1 MNENKIRIREII
13 VLAGAYIAYGVGASF
28 GTGIALMQYH
38 GALGT
43 WGILSQLISCILT
56 ISLIYIVTKDCGKF
70 EMHDMDSMF
79 THYCGPYLG
88 KAFRWFTVL
97 MLFLF
102 TGTMFSGAA
111 ATMNESFGIP
121 VSVGT
126 VIMLAAVVITV
137 ILGAKKLIDI
147 IGNIAPII
155 MVVMMIICI
164 YSLLFHSDGLGEG
177 SALLRESMEGIRIT
191 GNPFMSGFMEF
202 GLVIV
207 MTTGYLAT
215 VASRKGTSK
224 KEAVVGNVSGE
235 SFLFF
240 MKIMLI
246 FTFILNASKI
256 VDSSVPVV
264 TLGASLGGWFGKLY
278 ALILE
283 LAVYTTAAGMAW
295 QVVVNVCP
303 ETSKWY
309 KPLCVL
315 ITVGAYVFTYLGP
328 FAILMKFVNLA
339 SSYAG
344 IALIVCLLFTK
355 IVREPKMLAEQKANA
370 DQKDAEK

>member
-1 MNENKIRIREII
+1 MNENKVRFREVF

-28 GTGIALMQYH
+28 GTGIALLQYH
-38 GALGT
+38 GSLGV
-43 WGILSQLISCILT
+43 WGILSQLISCVLT
-56 ISLIYIVTKDCGKF
+56 ITLIYTVTKDCGKF
-70 EMHDMDSMF
+70 AMHDMDSMF
-79 THYCGPYLG
+79 THYCGPVLG
-88 KAFRWFTVL
+88 KVFRWFTVL

-111 ATMNESFGIP
+111 TTLNESYGLPI
-121 VSVGT
+121 SVGT
-126 VIMLAAVVITV
+126 VIMLIAVVATV
-137 ILGAKKLIDI
+137 ILGAKRLIDI

-155 MVVMMIICI
+155 MVVMLIICV
-164 YSLLFHSDGLGEG
+164 YSLIFHSDSLSGG
-177 SALLRESMEGIRIT
+177 SDLLRESSEAIRIT
-191 GNPFMSGFMEF
+191 GNPFVAGFMEF
-202 GLVIV
+202 GQIIV

-215 VASRKGTSK
+215 VAARKGTSK

-235 SFLFF
+235 SFLFLV
-240 MKIMLI
+240 KIMLI
-246 FTFILNASKI
+246 FAFVLNASKI
-256 VDSSVPVV
+256 VGSSVPVV
-264 TLGASLGGWFGKLY
+264 TLGTSLGGWFGKLY

-283 LAVYTTAAGMAW
+283 LAVYTTATGMAW

-328 FAILMKFVNLA
+328 FGILMKFVNLV

-344 IALIVCLLFTK
+344 ILLIVCLLFTK
-355 IVREPKMLAEQKANA
+355 FFRERKLLAETASDEQ
-370 DQKDAEK
+370 EV

>member
-1 MNENKIRIREII
+1 MREII
-13 VLAGAYIAYGVGASF
+13 ILAGAYIAYGVGASF
-28 GTGIALMQYH
+28 GTGIALLQYH

-43 WGILSQLISCILT
+43 WGILSQLISCVLT
-56 ISLIYIVTKDCGKF
+56 ISLIYVVTRDCGNF
-70 EMHDMDSMF
+70 NMHDMDSMF

-121 VSVGT
+121 LSVGT

-147 IGNIAPII
+147 IGNIAPVI
-155 MVVMMIICI
+155 MVVMLIICV
-164 YSLLFHSDGLGEG
+164 YSLLFHSDSLGAG
-177 SALLRESMEGIRIT
+177 SEILRESAASIRIT
-191 GNPFMSGFMEF
+191 GNPFLAGFMEF

-215 VASRKGTSK
+215 VAARKGTSK
-224 KEAVVGNVSGE
+224 QEAVAGNVAGE
-235 SFLFF
+235 GFLFIV
-240 MKIMLI
+240 KIMLI
-246 FTFILNASKI
+246 FAFILNASKI
-256 VDSSVPVV
+256 AGSSVPVV
-264 TLGASLGGWFGKLY
+264 TLGASMGSWFGKLY
-278 ALILE
+278 AIILE

-315 ITVGAYVFTYLGP
+315 ITVGAYGFTYLGP
-328 FAILMKFVNLA
+328 FAILMKIVNLA

-344 IALIVCLLFTK
+344 VLLIACLLFTK
-355 IVREPKMLAEQKANA
+355 IVREPKMLAEQK
-370 DQKDAEK
+370 ESEEVSE

>member
-1 MNENKIRIREII
+1 MKEKSNIRLREVI

-28 GTGIALMQYH
+28 GTGIALLQYH

-43 WGILSQLISCILT
+43 MGILSQLISCVLT
-56 ISLIYIVTKDCGKF
+56 ISLIYVVTKDCGKF
-70 EMHDMDSMF
+70 DMHDMDSMF

-88 KAFRWFTVL
+88 KVFRWFTVL

-121 VSVGT
+121 ISAGT
-126 VIMLAAVVITV
+126 AIMLAAVVITV
-137 ILGAKKLIDI
+137 ILGAKRLIDI

-155 MVVMMIICI
+155 MVVMLIICI
-164 YSLLFHSDGLGEG
+164 YSLIFHSDSLGGG
-177 SALLRESMEGIRIT
+177 SEILRESAASIRIT
-191 GNPFMSGFMEF
+191 GNPFMAGFMEF

-224 KEAVVGNVSGE
+224 QEAVAGNVTGE
-235 SFLFF
+235 GFLFIV
-240 MKIMLI
+240 KIMLI
-246 FTFILNASKI
+246 FAFILNASRI
-256 VDSSVPVV
+256 AGSSVPVV
-264 TLGASLGGWFGKLY
+264 TLGASLGSWFGKLY
-278 ALILE
+278 AIILE

-295 QVVVNVCP
+295 QVIVNVCP

-315 ITVGAYVFTYLGP
+315 ITIGAYGFTYLGP

-344 IALIVCLLFTK
+344 VLLIVCLLYTK
-355 IVREPKMLAEQKANA
+355 IVREPKMLAAQKESGTAS
-370 DQKDAEK
+370 K